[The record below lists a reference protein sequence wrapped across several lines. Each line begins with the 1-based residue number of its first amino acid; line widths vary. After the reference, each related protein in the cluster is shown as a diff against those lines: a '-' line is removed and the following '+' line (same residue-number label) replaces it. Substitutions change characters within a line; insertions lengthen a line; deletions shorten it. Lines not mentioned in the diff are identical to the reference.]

1 MPRSPARATL
11 PKLAAAAFVC
21 VAAFLLV
28 MFEFQAQA
36 IFPTHAVAPPGP
48 LPGGAERVTIAAP
61 GGNRLH
67 GVHIPPAAEP
77 AGGRT
82 LVLGFAGNA
91 WNSEDAATY
100 LHDLYPA
107 ADVVAFHYR
116 GYRPS
121 TGSPSSAALLED
133 APLVHDF
140 AVAKVRSGRTV
151 AVGFSIGSGVAAHLA
166 RERPLDGLVLVTPFD
181 SLKAVAAGHYP
192 YLPVGALFRHD
203 MDAAAAL
210 KGSRVPTAIIAAERD
225 TIIPPPR
232 TEALRPAIGNLL
244 FDRTIAGAGHNDLY
258 QRPEFRAAMKEALQ
272 ALGKPGARPGA

>member
-1 MPRSPARATL
+1 MPRSPASSTL
-11 PKLAAAAFVC
+11 LKLAGAALLAF
-21 VAAFLLV
+21 AAFLLV

-36 IFPTHAVAPPGP
+36 IFPVHAVAPPGP
-48 LPGGAERVTIAAP
+48 LPSGAERVTVAAAQ
-61 GGNRLH
+61 GNQLH
-67 GVHIPPAAEP
+67 GVHIPSIGPGTGAS
-77 AGGRT
+77 GKRT

-107 ADVVAFHYR
+107 ADIVAFHYR

-140 AVAKVRSGRTV
+140 AVSKVRPERTV

-166 RERPLDGLVLVTPFD
+166 RERPLDGLILVTPFD
-181 SLKAVAAGHYP
+181 SLKAVASGHYP
-192 YLPVGALFRHD
+192 FLPVGALFRHE

-210 KGSRVPTAIIAAERD
+210 KDSQVPTAIVAAERD

-232 TEALRPAIGNLL
+232 TAGLRGSVGNLV
-244 FDRTIAGAGHNDLY
+244 FDRTIAGADHNDIY
-258 QRPEFRAAMKEALQ
+258 HRPEFRDAMHAALK
-272 ALGKPGARPGA
+272 ALGEPGD